1 MPDLD
6 FRVHGVEVAR
16 HAASPLLL
24 LKLRVSHAGIS
35 EAIQNV
41 VLQCQIQIDT
51 ARRAYQPGEEQR
63 LVDLFA
69 EPERWGATLRTL
81 LWTHTSVLLP
91 PFEDSCEVDLPLPC
105 SYDFNITATK
115 YFDALKEGEV
125 PLTLLFS
132 GSIFYRASS
141 GELQVGQISWNKEA
155 SFRLPVQVWREM
167 MEHYYPNSAWLC
179 LRKDL
184 FDRLSQYKTRAG
196 IPTWERALEALLG
209 SSTNQ

>member
-24 LKLRVSHAGIS
+24 LKLRVSHAGT

-41 VLQCQIQIDT
+41 VLQCQVQIDT
-51 ARRAYQPGEEQR
+51 ARRIYQPGEQKR

-69 EPERWGATLRTL
+69 EPERWGTTLRTMM
-81 LWTHTSVLLP
+81 WTHTSALLP

-115 YFDALKEGEV
+115 YFDALEEGEV

-132 GSIFYRASS
+132 GSIFYRAED
-141 GELQVGQISWNKEA
+141 GALQVGQISWNKEA
-155 SFRLPVQVWREM
+155 SFRLPVKVWREM

-184 FDRLSQYKTRAG
+184 FDRLSEYKTRSG
-196 IPTWERALEALLG
+196 MPSWDRTFETLLG
-209 SSTNQ
+209 SSANQ